1 METRELTQGGE
12 AVSTKAA
19 KPGKKDKKGK
29 LLILLL
35 LLLLLLAGAVIY
47 YLLQNKSGM
56 ELDDNSTIGIMP
68 GIDIAQRQAELQAQL
83 DEGMIAFSINTNPVF
98 ASGSAEGN
106 LMIENPGNNAKL
118 IVVELYAD
126 ETGELIYKSKAL
138 PAGSYIEKTSLDK
151 VLEPGEYAVT
161 AYFNAYRESDQ
172 SYIGQAGAA
181 IKLTV
186 LS

>member
-1 METRELTQGGE
+1 MTTTEIRGLYTG
-12 AVSTKAA
+12 
-19 KPGKKDKKGK
+19 
-29 LLILLL
+29 LLR
-35 LLLLLLAGAVIY
+35 
-47 YLLQNKSGM
+47 NC
-56 ELDDNSTIGIMP
+56 E
-68 GIDIAQRQAELQAQL
+68 
-83 DEGMIAFSINTNPVF
+83 
-98 ASGSAEGN
+98 
-106 LMIENPGNNAKL
+106 
-118 IVVELYAD
+118 IVTYDLYND